1 MLADLTLTTALFLL
15 CASFFAGFVD
25 SIAGGGGLIQL
36 PALLIGLPKTETVTV
51 LGTNKLAS
59 VFGTTTAAALY
70 RRQIKPDPK
79 VLMAMAIPAFI
90 GSATGASLASH
101 IPTKSMRPIVLVL
114 LIVVAIYTW
123 LKPDLGKIELLRHH
137 SSRRIQISIIAGL
150 VIGFYDGIFGPGTG
164 SFLMLILVASL
175 GYAFITASAIAKV
188 VNVSTNVG
196 AIMIFGLHGAI
207 IFKLGLILG
216 AANVSGAI
224 LGSRLAIRGGST
236 LVRKVFLLVTVAL
249 IIKVGID
256 TFASL

>member
-59 VFGTTTAAALY
+59 VVGTTTAAALY

-79 VLMAMAIPAFI
+79 VLLAMAIPAFI

>member
-1 MLADLTLTTALFLL
+1 MGELTVASGLFLL
-15 CASFFAGFVD
+15 VAAFFAGFVD

-70 RRQIKPDPK
+70 RRQIKPEPK
-79 VLMAMAIPAFI
+79 MLVAMALPAFI
-90 GSATGASLASH
+90 GSAIGASLASR
-101 IPTKSMRPIVLVL
+101 IPTSSMRPIVLIL
-114 LIVVAIYTW
+114 LIIVAVYTW

-137 SSRRIQISIIAGL
+137 SNRRVQIAIVAGL

-164 SFLMLILVASL
+164 SFLMLVLVASL

-188 VNVSTNVG
+188 VNVSTN
-196 AIMIFGLHGAI
+196 LGAI
-207 IFKLGLILG
+207 IIFGIH
-216 AANVSGAI
+216 SAI
-224 LGSRLAIRGGST
+224 LWQIGVILAVANITGSVVGSRLAIRGGSV
-236 LVRKVFLLVTVAL
+236 LVRKVFLIVTIAL

-256 TFASL
+256 TFQSF

>member
-1 MLADLTLTTALFLL
+1 VFADLTVTTGLFLL

-79 VLMAMAIPAFI
+79 VLVAMALPAFI
-90 GSATGASLASH
+90 GSAAGASLASE

-123 LKPDLGKIELLRHH
+123 LKPDLGKIELLRHE
-137 SSRRIQISIIAGL
+137 STRRIQISITAG
-150 VIGFYDGIFGPGTG
+150 VIIGFYDGIFGPGTG

-188 VNVSTNVG
+188 VNVSTN
-196 AIMIFGLHGAI
+196 I
-207 IFKLGLILG
+207 
-216 AANVSGAI
+216 GAI
-224 LGSRLAIRGGST
+224 LVFGIHGAVLWQLGLLLGVANVTGAVIGSQLAIRGGSN

-249 IIKVGID
+249 IIKVGFD
-256 TFASL
+256 TFASI